1 MQACVR
7 RWLAR
12 ARYKR
17 AKWQMAHSVMTLQRY
32 VRGWLTRR
40 HYQEQR
46 RLAEQKRQEQEA
58 KAKKG
63 LQINMDNYVTNVHT
77 SHVSPYNSVYKNCVL
92 KLIIIV
98 IMEVMMLIVS
108 ATYFSL

>member
-1 MQACVR
+1 M
-7 RWLAR
+7 AR
-12 ARYKR
+12 
-17 AKWQMAHSVMTLQRY
+17 SVMTLQRY

-63 LQINMDNYVTNVHT
+63 LQINMDNYVNNVHT
-77 SHVSPYNSVYKNCVL
+77 GHISPYNIVFNWPYKNCVL

-98 IMEVMMLIVS
+98 IMEVMMLIVR
-108 ATYFSL
+108 ATFFNL

>member
-1 MQACVR
+1 M
-7 RWLAR
+7 AR
-12 ARYKR
+12 
-17 AKWQMAHSVMTLQRY
+17 SVMTLQRY

-63 LQINMDNYVTNVHT
+63 LQINMDNYVNNVFT
-77 SHVSPYNSVYKNCVL
+77 SHTIKLSKLHASYNNNGDGGGDEDCKSYMFHA
-92 KLIIIV
+92 IQ
-98 IMEVMMLIVS
+98 
-108 ATYFSL
+108 

>member
-17 AKWQMAHSVMTLQRY
+17 VKWQMARSVMTLQRY

-63 LQINMDNYVTNVHT
+63 LQINMDNCLKCTYT
-77 SHVSPYNSVYKNCVL
+77 SYKS
-92 KLIIIV
+92 I
-98 IMEVMMLIVS
+98 
-108 ATYFSL
+108 

>member
-1 MQACVR
+1 
-7 RWLAR
+7 
-12 ARYKR
+12 
-17 AKWQMAHSVMTLQRY
+17 MAHSVTTLQRY

-63 LQINMDNYVTNVHT
+63 LPINLDNYVNIVHT
-77 SHVSPYNSVYKNCVL
+77 SHISPYN
-92 KLIIIV
+92 IV
-98 IMEVMMLIVS
+98 
-108 ATYFSL
+108 FN